1 MRKRWGVQNTI
12 NAEGD
17 KILSNVITL
26 IPVHL
31 DSARLPRKALLDL
44 SGKSLIQRV
53 YENVSGAL
61 IGDVAVASPDE
72 EIIAECERFGAH
84 SVLTARGLPSGTDAI
99 ADALR
104 RLDPDGGKY
113 DIVVNFQGDSVNV
126 DPRVNLPLIEIV
138 ERGGCDMATCGMI
151 FSSEMEIADPNMVK
165 IVMGLRPGETEG
177 RALYFTRAAA
187 PYVRDPERD
196 GVNRDFYHHIGI
208 YAFSADS
215 LRRVVSLPEGV
226 LEKREK
232 LEQLRMLENGM
243 TIIAKLIGS
252 LKLIEEAP
260 ADINTPEEYEE
271 AQKWIA

>member
-1 MRKRWGVQNTI
+1 L
-12 NAEGD
+12 A
-17 KILSNVITL
+17 NVITL

-44 SGKSLIQRV
+44 GGKSLIQRV
-53 YENVSGAL
+53 YEHVSGAL
-61 IGDVAVASPDE
+61 MGDVAVASPDE
-72 EIIAECERFGAH
+72 EIIAECERFGARAG
-84 SVLTARGLPSGTDAI
+84 LTARGLPSGTDAI

-104 RLDPDGGKY
+104 RLDPGGAKY

-126 DPRVNLPLIEIV
+126 DPRVNLPLVEIV

-151 FSSEMEIADPNMVK
+151 FSSEREIADPNMVK

-177 RALYFTRAAA
+177 RALYFTRAVA
-187 PYVRDPERD
+187 PYVRDPERE

-215 LRRVVSLPEGV
+215 LRRMVSLPEGV
-226 LEKREK
+226 LEAREK

-243 TIIAKLIGS
+243 TILAKLIGS

-271 AQKWIA
+271 AKKWIA